1 MTQPAALCSLLPVVR
16 LHVAIKFP
24 RIVGNLDV
32 DRWQASVV
40 PFRFAA

>member
-1 MTQPAALCSLLPVVR
+1 VTLAPPLGPPFPVVG
-16 LHVAIKFP
+16 LHVTVKFP